1 MLALDGVD
9 LTARPGEFVSILGPS
24 GCGKST
30 LLLAIAGLLR
40 LSGGTISVDGRTV
53 TGPGLDRAVVFQ
65 EAGLLPWR
73 SAAGNVALGLEAKG
87 VPRAERAHIARRY
100 LELVGLGDFLDAHP
114 RQLSGGMKQRV
125 GLARALAVDPQVLL
139 MDEPF
144 AALDAQTRDRIGQSL
159 LDIWAQQRKTVLFVT
174 HSIDEAVYLSDRI
187 LVMTFRPGTVRAEI
201 PVDLP
206 RPRDERVR
214 NSAEFARY
222 RAQVWDQLAE
232 EVTRSEE
239 AVLQTRR

>member
-1 MLALDGVD
+1 M
-9 LTARPGEFVSILGPS
+9 
-24 GCGKST
+24 
-30 LLLAIAGLLR
+30 
-40 LSGGTISVDGRTV
+40 

>member
-1 MLALDGVD
+1 
-9 LTARPGEFVSILGPS
+9 
-24 GCGKST
+24 
-30 LLLAIAGLLR
+30 LLAIAGLLR
-40 LSGGTISVDGRTV
+40 LSAGRITVDGREV
-53 TGPGLDRAVVFQ
+53 RGPGLDRAVVFQ

-73 SAAGNVALGLEAKG
+73 TAAANVALGLEAKRL
-87 VPRAERAHIARRY
+87 PRAERGRVARHY
-100 LELVGLGDFLDAHP
+100 LDLVGLGDFAAAHP

-159 LDIWAQQRKTVLFVT
+159 LDIWAQHRKTVLFVT
-174 HSIDEAVYLSDRI
+174 HSIDEAVHLSDRI
-187 LVMTFRPGTVRAEI
+187 LVMSFRPGRVRAEI

-206 RPRDERVR
+206 RPRDEHVR

-222 RAQVWDQLAE
+222 RALVWDQLAE

-239 AVLQTRR
+239 AVLHSQP

>member
-1 MLALDGVD
+1 M
-9 LTARPGEFVSILGPS
+9 LGPS